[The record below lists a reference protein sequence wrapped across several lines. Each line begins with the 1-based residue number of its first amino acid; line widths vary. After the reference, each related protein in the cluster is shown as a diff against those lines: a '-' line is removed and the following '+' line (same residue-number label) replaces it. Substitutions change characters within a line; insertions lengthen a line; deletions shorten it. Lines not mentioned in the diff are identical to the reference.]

1 VILRI
6 FANHHAEI
14 VLDDSESITAA
25 MDAVRLLL
33 SAGITVAKI
42 VRPETRLSDDPG
54 SKSSAT
60 QEELQ

>member
-6 FANHHAEI
+6 FTNCHAEI
-14 VLDDSESITAA
+14 LLDDSESITAA
-25 MDAVRLLL
+25 MDVVRLLL
-33 SAGITVAKI
+33 ARGITAAKI

-54 SKSSAT
+54 FKSSAT